1 MYRQPSKEAMAYRE
15 YRQRTTVPPYGLE
28 KIKSLVT
35 TIKDVPG
42 DNDDEGIRALP
53 ETVFQSLSL
62 REKFT
67 YTMIHP
73 ETYAQNCDI
82 NMIHPNEHKEIFGY
96 LVSEGDEETW
106 SRRQLDF
113 LRTNRDS
120 VMALIKESSGRSKRM
135 GVNYKNAIVEMNGWE
150 LIPYLIDFYRTDK
163 KDKDLL
169 TVCLLLMKRGKFAP
183 FLNSV
188 SFKKLY
194 GMDGNHETAL
204 DYHKANEDLIIT
216 RAMAYYKEQKK

>member
-1 MYRQPSKEAMAYRE
+1 MAYRKF
-15 YRQRTTVPPYGLE
+15 RQKTTVPPYGLE
-28 KIKSLVT
+28 KIKNLIA
-35 TIKDVPG
+35 TIKDIPG
-42 DNDDEGIRALP
+42 DNDDEGIRPLP
-53 ETVFQSLSL
+53 DAAYQSLSL

-82 NMIHPNEHKEIFGY
+82 NMIHSNEHKEIFGY

-113 LRTNRDS
+113 LRNNRDS
-120 VMALIKESSGRSKRM
+120 VMALIRESANRSKRM

-150 LIPYLIDFYRTDK
+150 MIPYLIDFYRADK

-183 FLNSV
+183 FLNAPSY
-188 SFKKLY
+188 KKLY
-194 GMDGNHETAL
+194 GIEGNHETAL
-204 DYHKANEDLIIT
+204 DHNKANEDLIIS
-216 RAMAYYKEQKK
+216 RARTYYQEQKRS